1 METQELEVKP
11 DTPVVELEDG
21 GLRVGD
27 AAVAESTTA
36 EPEGDNRLNE
46 EHDDSDEQGHAE
58 ETAEE
63 ADARRERNRQRRQ
76 QNKQNRKDY
85 IESLRR
91 ELAARDSIINDLSTR
106 VASVEQQ
113 SVGSQMAQLDAAIEE
128 AGRFYNHF
136 KQINQT
142 AIEQADGAKAVEA
155 QEKMF
160 LAQQRYNMLSNAK
173 KNMARPSARQSPALD
188 PRVTANTNDWMSRNE
203 WFDAS
208 GSDQDSWMAKQIDN
222 RLAQEGWNPAT
233 KEYWEELDARIK
245 KYLPHKAV
253 SGYNGVK
260 SGSASGSRPRVPVAG
275 SGSESNSG
283 SKGGYI
289 LSAERVK
296 ALKEAGVY
304 DDPVARADAIRRF
317 QEFDRQ
323 NGQSK

>member
-1 METQELEVKP
+1 MDTQELEVKP

-21 GLRVGD
+21 GLQVGEKPET
-27 AAVAESTTA
+27 ESK
-36 EPEGDNRLNE
+36 PEEDQRLNGE
-46 EHDDSDEQGHAE
+46 SDEGEDEQGHAE
-58 ETAEE
+58 ETPDEAE
-63 ADARRERNRQRRQ
+63 ARRLRNRQRRE
-76 QNKQNRKDY
+76 QNKQNRKAA
-85 IESLRR
+85 IESMRR
-91 ELAARDSIINDLSTR
+91 ELAARDQIINDLSTR
-106 VASVEQQ
+106 IASVEQQ
-113 SVGSQMAQLDAAIEE
+113 SVGSQMAQLDAAIDE
-128 AGRFYNHF
+128 ASRYYNHF
-136 KQINQT
+136 KEINRI
-142 AIEQADGAKAVEA
+142 AIEQADGTKAVEA

-160 LAQQRYNMLSNAK
+160 VAQQRFNMLSNAK
-173 KNMARPSARQSPALD
+173 KNMSKPAVQQSAALD
-188 PRVTANTNDWMSRNE
+188 PRVTSNTNDWMSRNE

>member
-21 GLRVGD
+21 GLQVGEAKEAKEPGAEDDGD
-27 AAVAESTTA
+27 A
-36 EPEGDNRLNE
+36 RLTG
-46 EHDDSDEQGHAE
+46 EHEDDEQGHAE
-58 ETAEE
+58 ETVEE

-76 QNKQNRKDY
+76 QNKENRKNY

-91 ELAARDSIINDLSTR
+91 ELSARDQIINDLSTR

-113 SVGSQMAQLDAAIEE
+113 SVGSQMAQLDAAIDE
-128 AGRFYNHF
+128 AGRYYNHF
-136 KQINQT
+136 KEVNRI

-160 LAQQRYNMLSNAK
+160 AAQQRYNMLSNAK
-173 KNMARPSARQSPALD
+173 KNMAKPAQQSPALD
-188 PRVTANTNDWMSRNE
+188 PRVISNAQDWMARNE
-203 WFDAS
+203 WYDQS
-208 GSDQDSWMAKQIDN
+208 RSDQDSYLVGKLDD
-222 RLAQEGWNPAT
+222 RLVQEGWNPAT

-245 KYLPHKAV
+245 KYLPHKVV
-253 SGYNGVK
+253 SGYNSHK
-260 SGSASGSRPRVPVAG
+260 SGQSANTRPRVPVAG